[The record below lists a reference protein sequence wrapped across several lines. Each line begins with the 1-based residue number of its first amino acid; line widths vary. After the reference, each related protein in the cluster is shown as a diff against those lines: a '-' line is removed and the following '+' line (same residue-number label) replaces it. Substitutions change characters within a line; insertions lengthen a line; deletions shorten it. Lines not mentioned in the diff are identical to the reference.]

1 MLILPS
7 ISSSVDQIVSSI
19 VVEGSRHYDS
29 LLFPSKTKPLGL
41 FFVVFAAFF
50 FGLQSYVC
58 S

>member
-1 MLILPS
+1 MFILPS

-19 VVEGSRHYDS
+19 VVEGSRDYDS

-58 S
+58 